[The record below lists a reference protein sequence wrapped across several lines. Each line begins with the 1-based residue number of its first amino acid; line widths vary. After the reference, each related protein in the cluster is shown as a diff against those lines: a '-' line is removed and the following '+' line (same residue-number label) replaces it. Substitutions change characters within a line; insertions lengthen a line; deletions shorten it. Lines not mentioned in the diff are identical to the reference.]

1 MIYPKIILIPLI
13 VGLICFALKIL
24 IKSIKGTF
32 SWELSSTYGGMPSIH
47 TAFVVSLSTVVGLA
61 EGLYSAAFAIT
72 AIFSL
77 IIIRDA
83 VGYRRY
89 LGVHSQVLNNII
101 QELPHKERVK
111 FPPHL
116 QEQLGHTPFQAV
128 VGGLIGFIGAIM
140 LYIII
145 P

>member
-1 MIYPKIILIPLI
+1 MIYPKLILIPLV

-47 TAFVVSLSTVVGLA
+47 TAFVVSLSTVIGLA
-61 EGLYSAAFAIT
+61 EGIFSPSFAIS

-89 LGVHSQVLNNII
+89 LGIHSKVLNSII
-101 QELPHKERVK
+101 LELPHKERVK
-111 FPPHL
+111 FPSHL
-116 QEQLGHTPFQAV
+116 QEQLGHTPTEAL
-128 VGGLIGFIGAIM
+128 VGAIIGFVTATL

>member
-1 MIYPKIILIPLI
+1 MIYPKLILIPLI
-13 VGLICFALKIL
+13 VGLISFGLKII
-24 IKSIKGTF
+24 IKAIKGTF
-32 SWELSSTYGGMPSIH
+32 SWELSATYGGMPSIH
-47 TAFVVSLSTVVGLA
+47 TAFVVSLSTVVA
-61 EGLYSAAFAIT
+61 LYDGIFSATFAMS

-89 LGVHSQVLNNII
+89 LGIHSKVLNSVI

-116 QEQLGHTPFQAV
+116 QEQLGHTPLQAV
-128 VGGLIGFIGAIM
+128 IGALIGFIAAIL

>member
-1 MIYPKIILIPLI
+1 MIYPKLILIPLI
-13 VGLICFALKIL
+13 VGLICFGLKII
-24 IKSIKGTF
+24 IKAINGTF
-32 SWELSSTYGGMPSIH
+32 SWELSATYGGMPSIH
-47 TAFVVSLSTVVGLA
+47 TAFVVSLSTVVALY
-61 EGLYSAAFAIT
+61 EGIFSALFAVT

-128 VGGLIGFIGAIM
+128 IGAIIGLVM
-140 LYIII
+140 AVLLYIII

>member
-1 MIYPKIILIPLI
+1 MIYPKLILIPLI
-13 VGLICFALKIL
+13 VGLISFGLKII
-24 IKSIKGTF
+24 IKAIKGTF
-32 SWELSSTYGGMPSIH
+32 TWELSSTYGGMPSIH
-47 TAFVVSLSTVVGLA
+47 TAFVVSLTTVVALY
-61 EGLYSAAFAIT
+61 EGIFSAIFAVT

-89 LGVHSQVLNNII
+89 LGIHSQVLNNII

-111 FPPHL
+111 FPPRL
-116 QEQLGHTPFQAV
+116 QEQLGHTPWQALI
-128 VGGLIGFIGAIM
+128 GALIGFIISIL

>member
-1 MIYPKIILIPLI
+1 MIYPKLLLIPLI
-13 VGLICFALKIL
+13 VGLICFSLKII

-32 SWELSSTYGGMPSIH
+32 SWKLSSTYGGMPSIH
-47 TAFVVSLSTVVGLA
+47 TALVVSLSTVIGLA
-61 EGLYSAAFAIT
+61 EGIFSPSFAIT

-89 LGVHSQVLNNII
+89 LGIHSQVLNNII
-101 QELPHKERVK
+101 NEHPNKDRIK
-111 FPPHL
+111 YPAHL
-116 QEQLGHTPFQAV
+116 QEQLGHTPTEAL
-128 VGGLIGFIGAIM
+128 VGAIIGFVAAIL